1 MTLKIENDL
10 NRFRQIVKG
19 RVRKDLKRYMTS
31 GELVG
36 KQGDKLVS
44 IPLPEIRVPRLRY
57 GKNQA
62 GGVGQGEGE
71 EGEPVDGEAGPQAGD
86 SPGEHLLESEIT
98 LQELAEILG
107 EELALPRIEPRGQ
120 KQIKIGRAHV

>member
-44 IPLPEIRVPRLRY
+44 IPLPEIRVPRL
-57 GKNQA
+57 Q
-62 GGVGQGEGE
+62 
-71 EGEPVDGEAGPQAGD
+71 
-86 SPGEHLLESEIT
+86 
-98 LQELAEILG
+98 
-107 EELALPRIEPRGQ
+107 
-120 KQIKIGRAHV
+120 IGRAHV